1 MSFRKPCHMPF
12 HKHIPPFTLTGVR
25 HNQKAVIKV
34 MFIPIEFLS
43 RLNSMNSKLK
53 KKIIIIIENI
63 PIPPSHIN

>member
-12 HKHIPPFTLTGVR
+12 QHIPPFTLTGVR
-25 HNQKAVIKV
+25 HNQKVVIKV
-34 MFIPIEFLS
+34 IFIPIEFLS

-53 KKIIIIIENI
+53 KKKKKKKIENI

>member
-53 KKIIIIIENI
+53 KKNNNNNRKHTYPAI
-63 PIPPSHIN
+63 PY

>member
-34 MFIPIEFLS
+34 VEAS
-43 RLNSMNSKLK
+43 NV
-53 KKIIIIIENI
+53 
-63 PIPPSHIN
+63 INDPKCNKGPKCNNFWP

>member
-25 HNQKAVIKV
+25 HNQKVVIKV
-34 MFIPIEFLS
+34 IFIPIEFLS

-53 KKIIIIIENI
+53 KKKKKKK
-63 PIPPSHIN
+63 

>member
-12 HKHIPPFTLTGVR
+12 HKHIPPSSLTGVR

-34 MFIPIEFLS
+34 IFIPIEFLS

-53 KKIIIIIENI
+53 KKKKKNIENI

>member
-53 KKIIIIIENI
+53 KKKIIIIENI

>member
-12 HKHIPPFTLTGVR
+12 HKHIPPFSLTGVR

-34 MFIPIEFLS
+34 IFIPIEFLS

>member
-12 HKHIPPFTLTGVR
+12 HKHIPPFSLTGVR

-34 MFIPIEFLS
+34 IFIPIEFLS

-53 KKIIIIIENI
+53 KKKNIENI

>member
-12 HKHIPPFTLTGVR
+12 HKHIPLFSLTGVR

-34 MFIPIEFLS
+34 IFIPIEFLS

-53 KKIIIIIENI
+53 KKKNIENI

>member
-12 HKHIPPFTLTGVR
+12 HKHIPPFSLTGVR

-34 MFIPIEFLS
+34 IFIPIEFLS

-53 KKIIIIIENI
+53 KKKQHRKHTYPAI
-63 PIPPSHIN
+63 PY